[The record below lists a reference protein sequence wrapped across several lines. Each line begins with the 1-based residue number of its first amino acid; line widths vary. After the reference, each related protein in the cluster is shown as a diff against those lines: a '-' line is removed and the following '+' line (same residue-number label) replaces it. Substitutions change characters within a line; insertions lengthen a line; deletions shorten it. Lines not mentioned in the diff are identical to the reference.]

1 MSWFETFL
9 QEHAMSVVQ
18 KKILYSILIFLLL
31 SGIRFLTSRAAKRKI
46 TDLAKYHSWRRA
58 ITYAYGLLV
67 VVLVGR
73 IWISGIDSIATFLGL
88 ASAGLAIA
96 MHDTVSNVTGWFFIL
111 WRQPFKLGDRIE
123 IGGVAGDVIDMRLFE
138 FSLIEIGRWVDAEQS
153 TGRIVHVPNGKVLRE
168 HLINYETGFAYIW
181 HEIPVLITFE
191 SDWQKA
197 KDILTS
203 VVNEKAGN
211 LSGDAEAQI
220 KRAASKYLIFYKKL
234 TPVVYTTVRDC
245 GVLLTMRYIVKPR
258 ERRHSEE
265 VVWEAVLREFAKHG
279 DIQLAYP
286 TTRFYRTEETAP
298 GR

>member
-1 MSWFETFL
+1 MNWFENIM
-9 QEHAMSVVQ
+9 QESTISALQ
-18 KKILYSILIFLLL
+18 KKILYSILVFLLL
-31 SGIRFLTSRAAKRKI
+31 SAIRFLASRTVKRRI
-46 TDLAKYHSWRRA
+46 TDLAKYHHWRRG

-67 VVLVGR
+67 AVLVGR
-73 IWISGIDSIATFLGL
+73 IWISGIDSIATVLGL
-88 ASAGLAIA
+88 AGAGLAIA

-111 WRQPFKLGDRIE
+111 WRRPFKLGDRIE

-138 FSLIEIGRWVDAEQS
+138 FSLIEIGRWVDADQS

-181 HEIPVLITFE
+181 HEMPVLIAFE

-197 KDILTS
+197 KEILTS

-234 TPVVYTTVRDC
+234 TPVVYTTVRDS
-245 GVLLTMRYIVKPR
+245 GILLTMRYIVKPR

-265 VVWEAVLREFAKHG
+265 IVWEAVLSEFAKHA

-286 TTRFYRTEETAP
+286 TTRFYRKDEA
-298 GR
+298 RI